1 MKGGASPTDIQ
12 NIAKYFA
19 AGHTPEQI
27 AQAMNLEL
35 HCVIGHHPD
44 KVAEFK
50 ERRRIAERAG
60 DLDHKKKKDIM
71 KEAKATVRAKPSKE

>member
-12 NIAKYFA
+12 NIAKYFR

-27 AQAMNLEL
+27 ASAMNLHL
-35 HCVIGHHPD
+35 HCVVGHHPD
-44 KVAEFK
+44 KIAEFK

-60 DLDHKKKKDIM
+60 ELDHKKKKDIM
-71 KEAKATVRAKPSKE
+71 QKAKVEVRAKPSKE